1 MAERTSGSRRL
12 FQIIQRAAAM
22 IAALPVLYFAFAAM
36 LGTTPTN
43 PGWRQAE
50 QGVQIFIRSNG
61 VHTWIMLP
69 AVTEDK
75 DWRLMAPAHHI
86 ADPRYAGDYMAFGYG
101 NRRFY
106 LNTPTWGDLTWRD
119 ALHAGFRGGPTLLH
133 VDHDHFPMP
142 DEWQRPLT
150 ISREEHRAL
159 IAFIEAHFQLSADGD
174 TMPLIGRGYGPSDM
188 FYEAIGHYDLYL
200 TCNEWTGRALR
211 SAGINTGLWTPRA
224 QSIMWRLD

>member
-1 MAERTSGSRRL
+1 MGSRTPANRRAFRIFL
-12 FQIIQRAAAM
+12 WAAA
-22 IAALPVLYFAFAAM
+22 AVATLPVLYFIFAAM
-36 LGTTPTN
+36 LGVTPAN
-43 PGWRQAE
+43 PGWRQPE
-50 QGVQIFIRSNG
+50 DGVRIFIRSNG

-86 ADPRYAGDYMAFGYG
+86 ADSRYAGDYMAFGYG

-106 LNTPTWGDLTWRD
+106 LNTPTWGDLTLSD

-133 VDHDHFPMP
+133 VDHDRAPQP
-142 DEWQRPLT
+142 DEWQRPIT
-150 ISREEHRAL
+150 ISRVEHRAL

-174 TMPLIGRGYGPSDM
+174 TMPLIGRGYGPSDI
-188 FYEAIGHYDLYL
+188 FYEAVGHYDLYL

-211 SAGINTGLWTPRA
+211 AAGINTGLWTPLA